1 MALDLTIVTPAGTAY
16 QGDVDEVVLP
26 GSEGDFGVRPGHERL
41 LSALRCGEVQIDK
54 GGQTTHAAIAG
65 GFAQVT
71 GEQVTV
77 LADSCELANEI
88 DTGRAERAVQ
98 QCEQDLAGL
107 DRSDESE
114 AIRIAEFEAAL
125 ERARNRLAV
134 SQRK

>member
-1 MALDLTIVTPAGTAY
+1 MSLDLTIVTPAGTAY

-41 LSALRCGEVQIDK
+41 LSALRCGEVQIAT

-71 GEQVTV
+71 GQQVTV
-77 LADSCELANEI
+77 LADSCELAGEI
-88 DTGRAERAVQ
+88 DTAHAEREVQ
-98 QCEQDLAGL
+98 QCEQALAGL
-107 DRSDESE
+107 DRNSE
-114 AIRIAEFEAAL
+114 AARIAEFEAAL
-125 ERARNRLAV
+125 EHARNRLAV